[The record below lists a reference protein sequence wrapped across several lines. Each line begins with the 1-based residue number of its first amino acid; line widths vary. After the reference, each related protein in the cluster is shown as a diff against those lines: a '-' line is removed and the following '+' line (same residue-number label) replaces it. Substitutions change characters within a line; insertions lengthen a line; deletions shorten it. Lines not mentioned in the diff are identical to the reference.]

1 MTNKFH
7 KAYQVGKQ
15 IYSKLA
21 KDKTKS
27 KAEQIFDNV
36 YKKDLTGKK
45 DIGVKKLN
53 KRIKKSVTKRAG
65 SKEIEEYHRIMT
77 SDPQYKPDYGKKK

>member
-1 MTNKFH
+1 MTLLTLGMG
-7 KAYQVGKQ
+7 VIRKQ

-21 KDKTKS
+21 KNKTKS

-45 DIGVKKLN
+45 DKAIKSMNEFLKKK
-53 KRIKKSVTKRAG
+53 KRSASPAMVDR
-65 SKEIEEYHRIMT
+65 YHAIMT
-77 SDPQYKPDYGKKK
+77 SDPQYKPGKK

>member
-1 MTNKFH
+1 MTSKYF
-7 KAYQVGKQ
+7 KVGQQ
-15 IYSKLA
+15 IYSKLV

-45 DIGVKKLN
+45 DIGIKKLN
-53 KRIKKSVTKRAG
+53 EKIKKSVTKRAG
-65 SKEIEEYHRIMT
+65 PKEIEEYHRIMT
-77 SDPQYKPDYGKKK
+77 SDRQYKLDYGKKK